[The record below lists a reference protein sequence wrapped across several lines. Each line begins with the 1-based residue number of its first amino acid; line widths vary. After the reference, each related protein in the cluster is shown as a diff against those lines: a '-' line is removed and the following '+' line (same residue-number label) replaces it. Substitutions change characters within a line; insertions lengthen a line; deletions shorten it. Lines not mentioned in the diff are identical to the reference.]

1 MRGGSFNNRENNELA
16 MKVLEQAAQ
25 LAQANAQ
32 IAEANFRIALKDQV
46 IDDLHAKL
54 DERRTSPPSRKRDRE
69 EGEIRERYSE
79 IEHPTDI
86 YVEGWNKAKINFDDF
101 KEFMKEHYEVEVLK
115 VSGIGKDQKFSRLH
129 MKSNDDQNT
138 FLDNLEK
145 IRNNFGL
152 NGVIKIF
159 RDRKYN

>member
-1 MRGGSFNNRENNELA
+1 MRGGSFNRENNEMA
-16 MKVLEQAAQ
+16 MEILNLRSQVAKAHAQ
-25 LAQANAQ
+25 NAQ
-32 IAEANFRIALKDQV
+32 DAYQLALKDQV
-46 IDDLHAKL
+46 IEDLHSQL
-54 DERRTSPPSRKRDRE
+54 DERRSSPPSRKRDRE

-86 YVEGWNKAKINFDDF
+86 YVEGWNKAGINFDDF

-115 VSGIGKDQKFSRLH
+115 VSGVGKNQNFSRLH
-129 MKSNDDQNT
+129 MKSNNDQST

-145 IRNNFGL
+145 IRDDFGL
-152 NGVIKIF
+152 KGTIKIF